1 MRTTRCHAKDLAE
14 LLMGRKIATMA
25 EMKAALRTD
34 VDVTVFRKLKELR
47 QRTSYSHRG
56 RYYTLDNVARFDD
69 RGLWSCQ
76 SVWFSKFGTL
86 VRTAEAFVKES
97 EAGYFAGELENI
109 LSVSVKQP
117 LLKLVRQGRISRR
130 EVAGR
135 YLYCAADQATKRR
148 QLSCRRAREAAP
160 SPRGA
165 VPRTEFLPDELR
177 AAIILFASL
186 LDEKQQRLYAGVESL
201 KLGHGGD
208 RRIAE
213 LLGIDVGTVARG
225 RRELLGGDME
235 AQRVRKAGGRRRPVE
250 KKRRRSSPGSES

>member
-1 MRTTRCHAKDLAE
+1 MRTTRCQAKDLAE
-14 LLMGRKIATMA
+14 LLVNRKIATMA
-25 EMKAALRTD
+25 EMKAALGTD

-47 QRTSYSHRG
+47 HRTSYSHRG
-56 RYYTLDNVARFDD
+56 QYYTLDNVARFND
-69 RGLWSCQ
+69 RGLWSCR

-97 EAGYFAGELENI
+97 EAGYFAGELENL

-117 LLKLVRQGRISRR
+117 LLKLVRQRRIARR
-130 EVAGR
+130 KVAGR
-135 YLYCAADQATKRR
+135 YLYCAADRATRKR
-148 QLSCRRAREAAP
+148 QVSSRRVREAAP
-160 SPRGA
+160 SSRGA
-165 VPRTEFLPDELR
+165 VPRPEFLSDELR
-177 AAIILFASL
+177 AAIVLFASL

-225 RRELLGGDME
+225 RRELLGGDVE
-235 AQRVRKAGGRRRPVE
+235 TERVRKAGGGRKPVE